1 MPNDSVQFVDDGER
15 VSLVLRGCWDRDTP
29 TPDAK
34 TILAGVADKKVVT
47 VDTSGVENWDST
59 LVNVALGLR
68 NLAEQRGLSLQE
80 NWPTGIDELLVLAEA
95 VPPVAGDAGAT
106 NEARWGILASLDP
119 ISASRRV
126 GEELAGLSQFVGAL
140 VVSGLKLPTATA
152 RVRFRDFLH
161 FCYQTGPNALPIII
175 LTSSLVGLILGYLG
189 AVQLKQFGAEIY
201 VADLVTVGILREMG
215 PLMTAIILAGRTGAA
230 YAAQLGTM
238 RVNEEI
244 DAIEILGVSPM
255 EFLVLPRVAA
265 IIVMTPLLTLFA
277 DVFGILGGGLVSS
290 GLGVSPLQY
299 WSEVQLVL
307 HPSHLV
313 IGMVKA
319 VLFGALV
326 GLAGCRAGLSSGRNS
341 EGVGKATTQAVVV
354 AMVYLI
360 IADALVNVV
369 CQLLDI

>member
-1 MPNDSVQFVDDGER
+1 MPSDSIQFVEEGER
-15 VSLVLRGCWDRDTP
+15 VRLVLRGCWDRDTP
-29 TPDAK
+29 TPDVK
-34 TILAGVADKKVVT
+34 TILAGVAHQKVVA
-47 VDTSGVENWDST
+47 VDTSGVEHWDST

-68 NLAEQRGLSLQE
+68 DLAEQRGLTLLE
-80 NWPTGIDELLVLAEA
+80 NWPTGIDELLVLAKA
-95 VPPVAGDAGAT
+95 VPPVSNAGAT
-106 NEARWGILASLDP
+106 SEPRWGILAKLDP
-119 ISASRRV
+119 ISASRSV

-175 LTSSLVGLILGYLG
+175 LTSFLVGLILGYLG

-265 IIVMTPLLTLFA
+265 IIAMTPLLTLFA
-277 DVFGILGGGLVSS
+277 DVLGILGGGLVSS
-290 GLGVSPLQY
+290 GLGVTPLQY

-313 IGMVKA
+313 VGMVKA

-360 IADALVNVV
+360 IADALVNVI